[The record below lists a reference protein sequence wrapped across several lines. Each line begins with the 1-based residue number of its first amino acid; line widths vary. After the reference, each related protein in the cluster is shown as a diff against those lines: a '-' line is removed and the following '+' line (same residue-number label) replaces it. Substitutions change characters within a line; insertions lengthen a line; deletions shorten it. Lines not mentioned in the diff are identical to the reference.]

1 MKNIL
6 GGLAAACIVLA
17 MVPLGIVAIALL
29 AAVTLAAI
37 AYQVATGKPASVVEY
52 ERTVERTDETG
63 RTTRRV
69 FRSTN
74 GITEMTEEVVK

>member
-17 MVPLGIVAIALL
+17 MVPLGIVAIAFL

-37 AYQVATGKPASVVEY
+37 AYQVATGKHVSVVKY
-52 ERTVERTDETG
+52 ERTVESTDETG

-69 FRSTN
+69 FRSVN
-74 GITEMTEEVVK
+74 GKTEMTEEVVE